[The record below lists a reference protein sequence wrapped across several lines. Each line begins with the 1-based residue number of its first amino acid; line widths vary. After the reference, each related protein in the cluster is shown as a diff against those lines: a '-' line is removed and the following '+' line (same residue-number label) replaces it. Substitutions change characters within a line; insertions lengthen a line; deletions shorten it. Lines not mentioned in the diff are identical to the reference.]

1 LKNEGCF
8 QRLTMEN
15 IQTSENIKPPANRW
29 LRRVKK
35 IKSNMAGLIGV
46 IIITGLIFIAVT
58 ADFISPYSYKE
69 QDLDIMNSPPSMD
82 HFMGTDEFG
91 RDVFSRILHGSRIS
105 VYVGVVSVGLSVF
118 IGVIL
123 GALAGYYGGWLDQCL
138 SIVTDLTWSMPEI
151 LVALLLVAVVGA
163 GIECVIIAIA
173 LTYWAQYARLIRGQI
188 LMLKNEIYVEATR
201 SLGATD
207 FTILFKHLFP
217 NAIAPVIVAAT
228 IGIGQAIVLE
238 ATLGFLGMGAQPPM
252 PSWGAMMSNG
262 TAYLFISP
270 WVIVFPGLAMMITV
284 FGFNL
289 FGDALVDIMD
299 IREDTLK

>member
-1 LKNEGCF
+1 
-8 QRLTMEN
+8 MEN
-15 IQTSENIKPPANRW
+15 IQSENIKPPANRW

-35 IKSNMAGLIGV
+35 IKSNMAGLVGV
-46 IIITGLIFIAVT
+46 IIIAGLIFIALT
-58 ADFISPYSYKE
+58 ADFIAPYSYKE
-69 QDLDIMNSPPSMD
+69 QDLDIMNSPPSMA

-91 RDVFSRILHGSRIS
+91 RDVFSRIIHGSRIS

-138 SIVTDLTWSMPEI
+138 SIVTDLTWSLPEI
-151 LVALLLVAVVGA
+151 LVALLLVAVVGG

-173 LTYWAQYARLIRGQI
+173 VTYWAQYARLIRGQI

-270 WVIVFPGLAMMITV
+270 WVIVFPGLAMMVTV